1 MNIVIQAVG
10 KTKTEFYEPAIAEY
24 QKRLSRYVKLDWKI
38 VPATDKEAESTALL
52 RTIPDSSYV
61 ILLDERGEQW
71 STVEFAQKLEQLQN
85 QATKTLV
92 FIIGGAHGVTEELQ
106 NSVDAVWG
114 LSNLVFP
121 HEQVRLMLAEQLYRA
136 HDINAGGKYHHI

>member
-1 MNIVIQAVG
+1 MNILILAVG

-24 QKRLSRYVKLDWKI
+24 QKRLSRYVKLEWH
-38 VPATDKEAESTALL
+38 VVAATNKAAESAALL
-52 RTIPDSSYV
+52 RAIPKGACV

-71 STVEFAQKLEQLQN
+71 STPAFAQKLEDLQN

-92 FIIGGAHGVTEELQ
+92 FIIGGAHGVSQELRDRS
-106 NSVDAVWG
+106 NAVWS

-136 HDINAGGKYHHI
+136 YDINAGGNYHHM